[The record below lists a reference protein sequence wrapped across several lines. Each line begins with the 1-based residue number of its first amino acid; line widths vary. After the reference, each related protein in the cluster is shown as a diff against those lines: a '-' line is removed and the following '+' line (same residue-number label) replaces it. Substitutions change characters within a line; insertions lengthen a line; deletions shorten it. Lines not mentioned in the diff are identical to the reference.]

1 MGFKNRTLI
10 SNGLMPANSSF
21 FKCCTSIFNIMSGS
35 WVFHSAEFYLIR
47 AGNKKYLLLLAYIVK
62 SSYFPRW
69 NSKSYVKFIFCL
81 TIFNLKQDNFQ
92 GFWDEI
98 WDVFSVVYGTE
109 FVCLLLYFVQYTCL
123 YFVYIC
129 HILLTNLRQKVL
141 S

>member
-10 SNGLMPANSSF
+10 SNGLMPTNSSF
-21 FKCCTSIFNIMSGS
+21 FKRCTSIFNIMSGS

-98 WDVFSVVYGTE
+98 WDVFSAVYGTE
-109 FVCLLLYFVQYTCL
+109 FVWLLLYFVQYTCL